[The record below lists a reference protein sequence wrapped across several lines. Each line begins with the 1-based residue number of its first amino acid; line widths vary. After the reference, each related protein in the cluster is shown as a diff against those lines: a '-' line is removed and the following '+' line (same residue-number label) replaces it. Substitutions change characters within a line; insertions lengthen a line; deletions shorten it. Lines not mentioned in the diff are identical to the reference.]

1 MEAANH
7 PNCNRQPVGEEIFI
21 FDPLAYP
28 QNVGAQENHDKDS
41 LMSRQGGL
49 SSHGIQPC
57 LCILGGSEGRRD
69 IFQERWFLMSQ
80 IPREAPHPHRPSI
93 GLAVS

>member
-69 IFQERWFLMSQ
+69 GSLCLKSQ
-80 IPREAPHPHRPSI
+80 GKPVALI
-93 GLAVS
+93 GQALA